1 MVLAPWKLKQPKSP
15 KVPTC
20 WPLIR
25 ASRAWAQSSTTFSPC
40 SRAISRMAGMSQ
52 GMPSRWTQTMALVLG
67 VIFRRMSSGSMV
79 QVSRSMSPQTIL
91 APALP
96 KGMAEAQKV

>member
-1 MVLAPWKLKQPKSP
+1 
-15 KVPTC
+15 
-20 WPLIR
+20 
-25 ASRAWAQSSTTFSPC
+25 
-40 SRAISRMAGMSQ
+40 MSQ

>member
-1 MVLAPWKLKQPKSP
+1 MAM
-15 KVPTC
+15 
-20 WPLIR
+20 
-25 ASRAWAQSSTTFSPC
+25 
-40 SRAISRMAGMSQ
+40 MAGMSQ
-52 GMPSRWTQTMALVLG
+52 GMPSRWTHTIALVFG

-79 QVSRSMSPQTIL
+79 QVSGLMSPQTIF